1 MVSLIHFD
9 AMDVSDL
16 LDPLNDAQREAVS
29 APLGRTLVLAG
40 AGSGKTRVLVHRAAW
55 LARVEG
61 ASPYSVLAVT
71 FTNKA
76 AGEMRGRIEALLGFS
91 AAGMWVGTFH
101 GLCHRL
107 LRRHARDAGLP
118 ETFQILDSEDQ
129 RRLIKRVLR
138 ALEID
143 ESRWPVK
150 QVQGFINGH
159 KDEGQRPDDIG
170 EGNDPYTDRMVRIY
184 RAYQQACDRG
194 GQVDFAE
201 LLLRAFETLRKTPG
215 LLAHYREQ
223 FRHVLVDEFQ
233 DTNRIQYAWLQL
245 LIGTDADAF
254 VVGDDDQSI
263 YGWRGARVENIRR
276 FAEDYPDTRTVR
288 LEQNYRSTAHILN
301 AANALIDH
309 NSGRMGK
316 RLWTEGADG
325 EPIHVYAAFNEL
337 DEARFVVARIRDEL
351 QLGRTRSEFAILYRS
366 NAQSRVFE
374 EALLAHRVPYR
385 VYGGLR
391 FFERAE
397 IKDALSYT
405 RLCNRRDDDAAF
417 ERVVNTPARGI
428 GGKTLDMLRE
438 LARGEDLTLWQAA
451 TRAHEQRLLPARAAT
466 AVGKFMALIDTL
478 DESADGQPLAQRLET
493 VIRGSGLRELFGK
506 QGDDRGE
513 SRLDNL
519 DELISAARGF
529 EQEWDDD
536 GEMDVL
542 TAFLSHAALEA
553 GEGQADDWEDCVQLM
568 TLHSAK
574 GLEFPVVFLAGLEEG
589 LFPHRMSAE
598 DPERLEEERRL
609 CYVGMTRARERLFL
623 SWAEKRRLHGSD
635 NFCAPSRFLREVP
648 EEFQHQIRTRVS
660 VSRPQMAVRRGLID
674 QQPEAGGLRL
684 GQPVRH
690 AKFGD
695 GVVLQYE
702 GQGPSARVQV
712 NFSSVGAK
720 WLVAAYAKLEP
731 VG

>member
-1 MVSLIHFD
+1 
-9 AMDVSDL
+9 MDVSDL

-61 ASPYSVLAVT
+61 VSPYSVLAVT

-107 LRRHARDAGLP
+107 LRRHAREAGLP
-118 ETFQILDSEDQ
+118 DTFQILDSEDQ
-129 RRLIKRVLR
+129 RRLIKRVMR

-159 KDEGQRPDDIG
+159 KDEGQRPDAIG
-170 EGNDPYTDRMVRIY
+170 DGSDPYTDRMVRIY

-201 LLLRAFETLRKTPG
+201 LLLRAYETLQRTPA
-215 LLAHYREQ
+215 LLQHYREQ

-233 DTNRIQYAWLQL
+233 DTNRIQYAWLQQM
-245 LIGTDADAF
+245 IGVDADAF

-301 AANALIDH
+301 AANALIGH

-316 RLWTEGADG
+316 KLWTDGVDG

-351 QLGRTRSEFAILYRS
+351 QTGRARAEFAILYRS

-374 EALLAHRVPYR
+374 EALLAHGVPYK

-397 IKDALSYT
+397 IKDGLAYM
-405 RLCNRRDDDAAF
+405 RLANQRDDDAAF

-428 GGKTLDMLRE
+428 GGKTLDTLRE
-438 LARGEDLTLWQAA
+438 QARNRGLTLWQAA
-451 TRAHEQRLLPARAAT
+451 ARAHDERLLPARAAT
-466 AVGKFMALIDTL
+466 AVGKFLALIDTL
-478 DESADGQPLAQRLET
+478 DETSRDQPLAQRMET

-519 DELISAARGF
+519 NELVSAARGF
-529 EQEWDDD
+529 EQEWEDD

-553 GEGQADDWEDCVQLM
+553 GEGQGEEWEDCVQLM

-574 GLEFPVVFLAGLEEG
+574 GLEFPVVFLSGMEEG

-609 CYVGMTRARERLFL
+609 CYVGMTRARERLLL

-635 NFCAPSRFLREVP
+635 NFCAPSRFLREIP
-648 EEFQHQIRTRVS
+648 EEHQHQIRTRVS

-674 QQPEAGGLRL
+674 QQPEPGALRL
-684 GQPVRH
+684 GQPVH
-690 AKFGD
+690 HQKFGE
-695 GVVLQYE
+695 GVVIQYE

-712 NFSSVGAK
+712 NFSSVGEK